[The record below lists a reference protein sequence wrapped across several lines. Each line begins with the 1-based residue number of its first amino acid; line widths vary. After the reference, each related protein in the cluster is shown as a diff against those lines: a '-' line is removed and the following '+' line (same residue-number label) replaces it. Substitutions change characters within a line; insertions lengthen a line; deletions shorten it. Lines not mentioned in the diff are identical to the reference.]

1 MMTFKQL
8 EALYWI
14 GQLGGFAPAARK
26 LHTTQSAI
34 SKRVH
39 ELEQIFDT
47 ALFDRSQR
55 SARLTEKGE
64 EMFMLARKLLR
75 ERDAAVEQ
83 FGRPEVIERR
93 LRIGVTELTAMTWL
107 PRLVALVREHY
118 PKVTLEPDV
127 DGSLPLRDKLQVDAL
142 DLIIVPDAFAD
153 SRLPAKPV
161 GQVESA
167 WMCRPG
173 LVQPPAPA
181 ARAPAR
187 SGRPPPAG
195 AGQRIRHRPHL
206 RRLDA
211 RTRRGARRHAGG
223 QQPHRPGRPHHLR
236 PGRELPAPPLP
247 RPLVAA
253 GMLAEIEVQPP
264 LPPVPYVAMVR
275 ADQRSALVGSVI
287 MLAQSCCDFTRVF
300 QAGAAP
306 APCDAGPWRAGPSA
320 ALAHQSLQM
329 GETGRFSELRQLPYR
344 PVHAQVPSATS
355 CRITELA
362 SRRVSCAGI
371 DRWNAWCSAC
381 TYTARAASSST
392 PAADTPR
399 PRRAATAR

>member
-14 GQLGGFAPAARK
+14 GQFGGFAPAARK

-83 FGRPEVIERR
+83 FGKPGVIERR

-107 PRLVALVREHY
+107 PRLVGLVRAHY

-127 DGSLPLRDKLQVDAL
+127 DGSLPLRDKLLADAL
-142 DLIIVPDAFAD
+142 DVIIVPDAFGD

-173 LVQPPAPA
+173 LVQPPPPAAPCACTTWPPTACWCRATPPAPA
-181 ARAPAR
+181 A
-187 SGRPPPAG
+187 STTAG
-195 AGQRIRHRPHL
+195 CA
-206 RRLDA
+206 
-211 RTRRGARRHAGG
+211 
-223 QQPHRPGRPHHLR
+223 
-236 PGRELPAPPLP
+236 
-247 RPLVAA
+247 
-253 GMLAEIEVQPP
+253 
-264 LPPVPYVAMVR
+264 
-275 ADQRSALVGSVI
+275 
-287 MLAQSCCDFTRVF
+287 
-300 QAGAAP
+300 
-306 APCDAGPWRAGPSA
+306 SA
-320 ALAHQSLQM
+320 AWSP
-329 GETGRFSELRQLPYR
+329 R
-344 PVHAQVPSATS
+344 
-355 CRITELA
+355 
-362 SRRVSCAGI
+362 
-371 DRWNAWCSAC
+371 
-381 TYTARAASSST
+381 T
-392 PAADTPR
+392 PW
-399 PRRAATAR
+399 

>member
-75 ERDAAVEQ
+75 ERDAVVEQ
-83 FGRPEVIERR
+83 FGKPEVIERR

-127 DGSLPLRDKLQVDAL
+127 DGSLPLRDKLLADAL
-142 DLIIVPDAFAD
+142 DVIIVPDAFTD
-153 SRLPAKPV
+153 SRLPAKAV

-173 LVQPPAPA
+173 LVQPPAP
-181 ARAPAR
+181 
-187 SGRPPPAG
+187 GRPVRLHDLAAHRLLVQGNASGTGRIYDAWMRERGVEPADTLVVSNLIAL
-195 AGQRIRHRPHL
+195 AGLTISGL
-206 RRLDA
+206 
-211 RTRRGARRHAGG
+211 GVSY
-223 QQPHRPGRPHHLR
+223 
-236 PGRELPAPPLP
+236 LP
-247 RPLVAA
+247 RHCLAPLVAA
-253 GMLAEIEVQPP
+253 GMLAEIDVQPP

-275 ADQRSALVGSVI
+275 GDQRSALVGSVI
-287 MLAQSCCDFTRVF
+287 MLAQSCCDFARVF
-300 QAGAAP
+300 QVGAGESG
-306 APCDAGPWRAGPSA
+306 CS
-320 ALAHQSLQM
+320 
-329 GETGRFSELRQLPYR
+329 TSELTGTQHEP
-344 PVHAQVPSATS
+344 
-355 CRITELA
+355 
-362 SRRVSCAGI
+362 
-371 DRWNAWCSAC
+371 
-381 TYTARAASSST
+381 
-392 PAADTPR
+392 
-399 PRRAATAR
+399 